1 MTNRSSQLQ
10 EQKQEQRQS
19 LSFQQ
24 VQFVRLLE
32 LPIEGLEERVRA
44 EVLENPALELKSE
57 TDTTSAHTVDSNDE
71 GSDDEETYE
80 DNVPGETYTNEVD
93 EEELAALGD

>member
-1 MTNRSSQLQ
+1 MTNRSSQIQ

-44 EVLENPALELKSE
+44 
-57 TDTTSAHTVDSNDE
+57 
-71 GSDDEETYE
+71 
-80 DNVPGETYTNEVD
+80 
-93 EEELAALGD
+93 